1 MNAFAK
7 LEMGH
12 KEGHWVMLQNIHL
25 MPSFLKD
32 LEDKLAVYSVAGS
45 HANFR
50 LFLTSDP
57 SKEIPIG
64 LIERSIKL
72 TNEPPAGMKANLLRA
87 FGFFQ
92 PAEFDFQDNK
102 LKTILFALSYF
113 HAVMVERRK
122 FGPKG
127 WNAHYNFSIG
137 DLRDSALVC

>member
-1 MNAFAK
+1 
-7 LEMGH
+7 
-12 KEGHWVMLQNIHL
+12 
-25 MPSFLKD
+25 
-32 LEDKLAVYSVAGS
+32 
-45 HANFR
+45 
-50 LFLTSDP
+50 
-57 SKEIPIG
+57 
-64 LIERSIKL
+64 
-72 TNEPPAGMKANLLRA
+72 MKANLLRA